1 MIPDFPHSPPDGYSY
16 EFEKYNTRLVRIM
29 LRCHREFDY
38 NNGKPTKTVWGF
50 YSPKKRE
57 YYSPI
62 NATKVGEKVKLSS
75 TRNYTAMPIN
85 LKPLEEFFV

>member
-16 EFEKYNTRLVRIM
+16 EFENYNTRLVRIM

-38 NNGKPTKTVWGF
+38 NGGKPTKTVWGF

-62 NATKVGEKVKLSS
+62 NATKVGEKVELSS
-75 TRNYTAMPIN
+75 TRNYTAMPLK
-85 LKPLEEFFV
+85 LKPLEAFFV